1 MRRESAGNFEKN
13 RINNITR
20 VFIVHIDINS
30 ISSNFDMIT
39 SMVIKDNIDILMI
52 SETKIDSSIP
62 QTQFRIGVYAPP
74 FRYDRNSHDD
84 GIFLFIR
91 EDIPA
96 KIIIVTPLKKIL
108 KGLFAELNFRKKK
121 ILFSF
126 SYSPHKLLHVL
137 KILITIVYR
146 FSSNKLS

>member
-62 QTQFRIGVYAPP
+62 QTQFRIGVCAPP

-96 KIIIVTPLKKIL
+96 KIIIIAPLEKIL
-108 KGLFAELNFRKKK
+108 KGLFYG
-121 ILFSF
+121 I
-126 SYSPHKLLHVL
+126 KLP
-137 KILITIVYR
+137 
-146 FSSNKLS
+146 

>member
-20 VFIVHIDINS
+20 VFIVHKDINS

-52 SETKIDSSIP
+52 SETKLDSSIP

-96 KIIIVTPLKKIL
+96 KIIIIVPLEKIL
-108 KGLFAELNFRKKK
+108 KGLFYG
-121 ILFSF
+121 I
-126 SYSPHKLLHVL
+126 KLP
-137 KILITIVYR
+137 
-146 FSSNKLS
+146 